1 MSTISTQ
8 LRHFKEPTKDQ
19 LTEIF
24 FSIPPAA
31 AGYGKLDPGTPVEKL
46 PNEEPLE
53 KMEIN
58 AVLSL
63 GVQGEEDSY
72 VSGYVVYHFFCD
84 RLINALYFWCRR
96 GNCISCHHTF
106 VFLPWIESLCG

>member
-24 FSIPPAA
+24 FSIPPAD
-31 AGYGKLDPGTPVEKL
+31 YDKRDPGTPVEKL

-58 AVLSL
+58 AVFSL

-72 VSGYVVYHFFCD
+72 VSKFGMYLF
-84 RLINALYFWCRR
+84 
-96 GNCISCHHTF
+96 
-106 VFLPWIESLCG
+106 PP